1 MALILCLETSSK
13 NCSVAISKN
22 GESILVNE
30 KFDHNYCHGE
40 QLHVLIQD
48 ILLESSISLNSF
60 DAFALSSGPGSY
72 TGLRIGAAAIKGFS
86 FALEKPIIAI
96 STLEAMSRGFKSVNS
111 RKYNFLCPTL
121 DSRKGEVYL
130 AMYDEEHKE
139 HIAPFACDIENFNF
153 KQYLENNTM
162 CFFGPGT
169 LKLESHISHSNA
181 IFLNQDYPSAKHLCQ
196 LAAYKFKHKDFVD
209 NAYFEPA
216 YLKDFVPTKPKKI
229 IRY

>member
-22 GESILVNE
+22 GENILVRE

-48 ILLESSISLNSF
+48 ILIESSISINSF

-96 STLEAMSRGFKSVNS
+96 STLQAMSRGFQNTNS
-111 RKYNFLCPTL
+111 TQYTFLCPIL

-130 AMYDEEHKE
+130 AMYDKEHKE
-139 HIAPFACDIENFNF
+139 HIAPFACDIESFNF
-153 KQYLENNTM
+153 KQYLKDNTI
-162 CFFGPGT
+162 CFFGPGN
-169 LKLESHISHSNA
+169 LKLQSYISHPNA
-181 IFLNQDYPSAKHLCQ
+181 IFLNQDYPTAKNLCQ
-196 LAAYKFKHKDFVD
+196 LAEHKFKHKDFED
-209 NAYFEPA
+209 AAYFEPS
-216 YLKDFVPTKPKKI
+216 YLKNFVPTKPKNI
-229 IRY
+229 TN

>member
-22 GESILVNE
+22 GENILVRE

-48 ILLESSISLNSF
+48 ILIESSISINSF

-96 STLEAMSRGFKSVNS
+96 STLEAMSRSFQSTNS
-111 RKYNFLCPTL
+111 MQYTFLCPIL

-130 AMYDEEHKE
+130 AMYDKEHKE
-139 HIAPFACDIENFNF
+139 HIAPFACDIESFNF
-153 KQYLENNTM
+153 KQYLKDNTI
-162 CFFGPGT
+162 CFFGPGN
-169 LKLESHISHSNA
+169 LKLQSYISHQNA
-181 IFLNQDYPSAKHLCQ
+181 IFLNQDYPTAKNLCQ
-196 LAAYKFKHKDFVD
+196 LAEHKFKHKDFED
-209 NAYFEPA
+209 AAYFEPS
-216 YLKDFVPTKPKKI
+216 YLKNFVPTKPKTI
-229 IRY
+229 TN